1 MLRTTFMDHGRG
13 GAPDCLYLA
22 EREMAAP
29 EGRQVLI
36 EVAYAGVNRPD
47 VLQRSGLYP
56 PPLSASP
63 YLGLEVS
70 GTVVAFGPQA
80 SRWKVGDQVCAHTS
94 KIVSCVLNAFLADGN
109 RHILILHDCV
119 CACRFFQKN
128 LVVFFT
134 VFIKAVAFHRDKN
147 IILKVQSV

>member
-1 MLRTTFMDHGRG
+1 MSLFTGFLHIKVERG
-13 GAPDCLYLA
+13 FLSHTIKVVEDTQPFVCFKFHALA
-22 EREMAAP
+22 AK
-29 EGRQVLI
+29 
-36 EVAYAGVNRPD
+36 
-47 VLQRSGLYP
+47 
-56 PPLSASP
+56 SAKMS
-63 YLGLEVS
+63 
-70 GTVVAFGPQA
+70 
-80 SRWKVGDQVCAHTS
+80 DQVCAHTS